1 MDFGFRIKRNIEES
15 GQFGKGIIT
24 NGKQILL
31 FKNMEIKEEAFYDD
45 LSAYRPN
52 WYFWPGQ
59 NFESKSNPIFM
70 KDENKNYRI
79 LRKVSVKPGRNQW
92 RTTFNIT
99 IICCKRSNCRKHSK
113 CCS

>member
-1 MDFGFRIKRNIEES
+1 MDFEFRVKRNIEEL
-15 GQFGKGIIT
+15 GQYGKGIIT

-45 LSAYRPN
+45 LNAYRPN

-59 NFESKSNPIFM
+59 IFESKSNPIFM

-79 LRKVSVKPGRNQW
+79 LRTVSANPCRNHCLDSVN
-92 RTTFNIT
+92 F
-99 IICCKRSNCRKHSK
+99 
-113 CCS
+113 